1 MWRHMFTGTNISS
14 YDEEAIRAADFAG
27 IVPASRGAHCRPLHP
42 RLASLCC
49 PRRAADLSRGASRQA
64 GADDWHR
71 VREPRPESGRRSIAR
86 RRSVPAAGDSRQL
99 IIRFSF
105 DNIINYRRIVH
116 DGIAVL

>member
-1 MWRHMFTGTNISS
+1 MQLYL
-14 YDEEAIRAADFAG
+14 YDKEALRAADFAG
-27 IVPASRGAHCRPLHP
+27 LVPASRGAHCRPLHP

-49 PRRAADLSRGASRQA
+49 PRRAVDLSRADDWQA

-71 VREPRPESGRRSIAR
+71 VREPRPESGRRPIAR
-86 RRSVPAAGDSRQL
+86 RRSVPAAGDSRHS
-99 IIRFSF
+99 ISEFSS